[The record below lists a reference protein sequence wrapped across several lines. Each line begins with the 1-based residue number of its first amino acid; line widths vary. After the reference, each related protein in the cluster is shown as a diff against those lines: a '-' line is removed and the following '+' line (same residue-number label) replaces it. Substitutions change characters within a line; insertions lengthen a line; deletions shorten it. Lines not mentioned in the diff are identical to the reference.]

1 MDRLSGT
8 QTIIDNRN
16 GKIRYITKPIEDDT
30 LFFTSGR
37 WRTVKNPHNPY
48 NQLAEE
54 FGQVLD
60 RMGLSKRQENKDNR
74 HSITLHSFR
83 RHVKT

>member
-1 MDRLSGT
+1 LTKECVSRLK
-8 QTIIDNRN
+8 IWKDYRERKRRVIDNRN
-16 GKIRYITKPIEDDT
+16 GKIRYITKPIEDDA

-37 WRTVKNPHNPY
+37 WRTVKDPHNLY

-60 RMGLSKRQENKDNR
+60 RIGLSKRQENKG
-74 HSITLHSFR
+74 
-83 RHVKT
+83 